1 LSSWPVAFE
10 DVLEARRRI
19 RPFLPPTAL
28 RAYQPLDAAVGA
40 GIRVFVKHEN
50 HNPTGAFKARNGMAV
65 MTALSDEE
73 KRRGVV
79 AASRGNHGQGL
90 AWAGALLG
98 VPVTIC
104 VPVGNN
110 PDKNE
115 AMRGFGATLVEQGK
129 DYDEAVEVASGLV
142 REKDLR
148 LVHSSNDPHVLT
160 GAATLALEIVL
171 EEPRLDAMV
180 ICVGGGS
187 QAVGALTVAR
197 ALRPALRVYAVQAER
212 APAIHDSWHAR
223 HVVEGVSADT
233 FADGVATRCPP
244 ERTFPAL
251 LEGLAGFV
259 TASEAEIA
267 EALRLILRTTHNLV
281 EGAGALGLAGL
292 LKLRETLAGER
303 VAIVLSGGNIDQA
316 TLRRV
321 LTGEI

>member
-1 LSSWPVAFE
+1 MSSWPVAFE

-28 RAYQPLDAAVGA
+28 RAYAPLDAAVGA
-40 GIRVFVKHEN
+40 EIRVFVKHEN

-65 MTALSDEE
+65 MTALSEDE

-79 AASRGNHGQGL
+79 AASRGNHGLGL

-110 PDKNE
+110 PEKNE

-129 DYDEAVEVASGLV
+129 DYDEAVEVADRLV
-142 REKDLR
+142 HEKGLR
-148 LVHSSNDPHVLT
+148 LVHSSNDLQVLA

-171 EEPRLDAMV
+171 EQPRLDAMV

-197 ALRPALRVYAVQAER
+197 ALRPSLRVYAVQAER
-212 APAIHDSWHAR
+212 ASAIHDSWHAR
-223 HVVEGVSADT
+223 HVMVGASADT
-233 FADGVATRCPP
+233 FADGVATRRPP

-259 TASEAEIA
+259 TVSEAEIA
-267 EALRLILRTTHNLV
+267 QALRLILLTTHNLV
-281 EGAGALGLAGL
+281 EGAGAVGLAGL
-292 LKLRETLAGER
+292 LRLRDTLAGQR
-303 VAIVLSGGNIDQA
+303 VALVLSGGNIEQS

-321 LTGEI
+321 LNGEI